1 MSQGLLDAQIGK
13 HDDAVLAPSEA
24 AIAQS
29 LHSSQS
35 HPAHASRRTF
45 LKLGLTVGLAA
56 GGGMLIGFGMPAKAD
71 EKAGADAPGAASGS
85 VVAGDGEVAPASDL
99 FAPNAF
105 VRIDK
110 TGVVSLV
117 IPKVEM
123 GQGVYTSIPMLLAE
137 ELEVPLDAV
146 RIEHAPPD
154 AKLFSDPLL
163 GGQLTGGS
171 TSIRYAWKPLREA
184 GATARTMLVSAAAQQ
199 WSVDPSSCH
208 AEGGAVVHAASG
220 RRANYGD
227 LVDAAAK
234 LPVPQNVA
242 IKDPKDFK
250 LVGRAT
256 NRIDS
261 HEKVN
266 GVAQFGLDVRLPD
279 MVYAAIVNSPV
290 LGGTLV
296 SVDDSVA
303 LKTPGVKQV
312 VRIDNAVAVV
322 GAHTWAAK
330 AGASALKIEWH
341 DGGHGAVSTRDLV
354 DDLARA
360 SQRAGGVARKDG
372 DVDKAFG
379 QAVKKIDVVYEQPFL
394 AHATM
399 EPINCTVWVK
409 PDSCEIWVGTQVPTR
424 AVDIASKVTG
434 LPLDKITLHNFLL
447 GGGFGRRLE
456 VDAIEQ
462 AVKIGK
468 QVNAPVK
475 VVYTREEDVQHD
487 MYRPYYY
494 DRISAGLDANHRPIA
509 WKHRIVGSSILARF
523 APPAYQN
530 GVDPD
535 AVEVAS
541 NLPYDLPNQFVDYV
555 RQEPRAVPTA
565 FWRGVGPTRST
576 FVVESF
582 IDELAHE
589 AKADPVEYRRGLLTK
604 SPRALYVLNVA
615 AKEGNWGAPLKKNQG
630 RGISVMNA
638 FGSYF
643 SIVMEVTVENGQ
655 VKVDRAVCAVDC
667 GHAVNPKTIEAQI
680 EGGIIFGISGA
691 LYSEITLKNG
701 RVEQS
706 NFTDYRILR
715 MNEAPPVELKLIAS
729 TEAPGGIGEPGTA
742 ATAAALCNAIFSA
755 TGKRLRKLPVGRQ
768 LET

>member
-1 MSQGLLDAQIGK
+1 MSQGLLDAQIGT
-13 HDDAVLAPSEA
+13 HDATDPAQHAPASVGA
-24 AIAQS
+24 ALRAD
-29 LHSSQS
+29 
-35 HPAHASRRTF
+35 RRTF
-45 LKLGLTVGLAA
+45 LKLGLSVSLAA
-56 GGGMLIGFGMPAKAD
+56 GGGLLIGFGLPAKAD
-71 EKAGADAPGAASGS
+71 EQASGAAASPGVTDPDA
-85 VVAGDGEVAPASDL
+85 VVAGDGEIAPPSDVL
-99 FAPNAF
+99 APNAF

-110 TGVVSLV
+110 TGIVSLV

-137 ELEVPLDAV
+137 ELEVPLDTV

-184 GATARTMLVSAAAQQ
+184 GATARVMLIAAAAQQ
-199 WSVDPSSCH
+199 WNVDAATCH
-208 AEGGAVVHAASG
+208 AEAGVVVHPASG
-220 RRANYGD
+220 RRAAYGD
-227 LVDAAAK
+227 LVEAAVK
-234 LPVPQNVA
+234 LPVPANVP

-250 LVGRAT
+250 LVGKAT

-261 HEKVN
+261 REKVD
-266 GVAQFGLDVRLPD
+266 GRAQFGMDVRLPD

-296 SVDDSVA
+296 SVDDSLA

-322 GAHTWAAK
+322 GVHTWAAK

-341 DGGHGAVSTRDLV
+341 EGDHGSVSTQDLV
-354 DDLARA
+354 ADLARA
-360 SQRAGGVARKDG
+360 SQREGGIARKDG
-372 DVDKAFG
+372 DVVKAFG
-379 QAVKKIDVVYEQPFL
+379 QAAKSVDVVYEQPFL

-409 PDSCEIWVGTQVPTR
+409 PDHCEIWVGTQVPTR
-424 AVDIASKVTG
+424 AVDMATQVTG
-434 LPLDKITLHNFLL
+434 LPADKILLHNFLI

-456 VDAIEQ
+456 VDAIGQ
-462 AVKIGK
+462 ALKIGK
-468 QVNAPVK
+468 QVDGPVK
-475 VVYTREEDVQHD
+475 VIYSREEDVQHD

-523 APPAYQN
+523 APPAYRN

-535 AVEVAS
+535 AVEVAAD
-541 NLPYDLPNQFVDYV
+541 LPYDLPNQLVDFV

-582 IDELAHE
+582 IDELAYE
-589 AKADPVEYRRGLLTK
+589 AKADPVDYRRGLLTK
-604 SPRALYVLNVA
+604 SPRALNVLNVA
-615 AKEGNWGAPLKKNQG
+615 AQAGHWGQPLKPHQG
-630 RGISVMNA
+630 RGVSVMNA
-638 FGSYF
+638 FGSFF
-643 SIVMEVTVENGQ
+643 SIVIEVTVTDGQ

-667 GHAVNPKTIEAQI
+667 GYVVNPKTIEAQI
-680 EGGIIFGISGA
+680 EGGIIFGISAA
-691 LYSEITLKNG
+691 LFSEITLKNG

-715 MNEAPPVELKLIAS
+715 MNEAPPVELHLVSS

-742 ATAAALCNAIFSA
+742 ATAAALSNAIFVA

-768 LET
+768 LEA